1 MKAYK
6 VVTIEREY
14 ASGGSLIGR
23 MVSKKL
29 GIPAY
34 DHEILE
40 YIAKEKGISPQ
51 NIAAYEENKTNS
63 LLYSLHVISQAM
75 QGAEPE
81 MAYSDRLNFG
91 EQELIRKIADHTGCI
106 IIGRCAAYA
115 LRNRGDVLNV
125 FITADKAYRKDR
137 AVREYGVTEAQAEQ
151 TLQQYDRRRA
161 AFYKEI
167 TGGNWR
173 ERSGY
178 AMVLDSSQLGTET
191 CADIIA
197 DTAKGHVYRS
207 AE

>member
-6 VVTIEREY
+6 IITIEREY
-14 ASGGSLIGR
+14 ASGGSLIRR

-63 LLYSLHVISQAM
+63 LLYSLHVISRAM

-115 LRNRGDVLNV
+115 LRDRGDVLNV
-125 FITADKAYRKDR
+125 FITADKAYRKER
-137 AVREYGVTEAQAEQ
+137 AIREYGVAEAQAEQ

-173 ERSGY
+173 ERAGY
-178 AMVLDSSQLGTET
+178 AMVLDSSLLGPET
-191 CADIIA
+191 CAEIIA
-197 DTAKGHVYRS
+197 ATAKGTV
-207 AE
+207 

>member
-1 MKAYK
+1 MKRYK
-6 VVTIEREY
+6 IITIEREY
-14 ASGGSLIGR
+14 ASAGSLIGG
-23 MVSKKL
+23 MVSKML

-63 LLYSLHVISQAM
+63 LLYSLHVISKAV

-115 LRNRGDVLNV
+115 LRERRDVLNV
-125 FITADKAYRKDR
+125 FITADKAYRKER
-137 AVREYGVTEAQAEQ
+137 AVREYGVAAAQAEQ

-167 TGGNWR
+167 TGQSWR

-178 AMVLDSSQLGTET
+178 AMVLDSSLLGPET
-191 CADIIA
+191 CAEIISA
-197 DTAKGHVYRS
+197 AAKGAV
-207 AE
+207 